1 MQTAVIILAAG
12 RGTRVK
18 GALPKQWR
26 MLGDCSV
33 LARCL
38 KAFRSVPNLGPFVL
52 VHHLDD
58 LEQVQALGTDLLLA
72 KGGDTRSRSVAAGL
86 NALRLLDVKNVMIH
100 DGARPFV
107 TPTLIKSLCDAL
119 KIHAA
124 VAPAVSVTDALWL
137 GKDGFVTAT
146 QSRSELF
153 SAQTPQAFDYATI
166 VGAYKRASK
175 SAVDDVEVAL
185 LAGVKVKIIDGSHD
199 NIKITFEEDFVRAL
213 TILNGVST

>member
-137 GKDGFVTAT
+137 GKDGFVRQLRTAANFLALKHHKLLIT
-146 QSRSELF
+146 LLLLEHIKEL
-153 SAQTPQAFDYATI
+153 ANQP
-166 VGAYKRASK
+166 
-175 SAVDDVEVAL
+175 
-185 LAGVKVKIIDGSHD
+185 
-199 NIKITFEEDFVRAL
+199 L
-213 TILNGVST
+213 TMLKWRFWQE